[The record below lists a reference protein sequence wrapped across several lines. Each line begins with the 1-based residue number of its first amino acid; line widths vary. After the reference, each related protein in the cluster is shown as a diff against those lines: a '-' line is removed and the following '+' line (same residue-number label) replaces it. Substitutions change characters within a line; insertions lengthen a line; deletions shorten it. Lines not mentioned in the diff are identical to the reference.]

1 MTFKNKTVTF
11 DLNDIGSQV
20 IDQISSDIYAGPG
33 SILREIIKNAYD
45 AYLPVDADELEEEGL
60 SREIQVSRI
69 RDEDETG
76 HLFIADNGI
85 GQSFAELRANVQISI
100 SKKPTELDDATGFR
114 GLGSWAILGAG
125 SNIIITSKTKNA
137 STRSRLQINVRR
149 IYDKMGGDT
158 TLDDILNDPACISFS
173 TEDYKE
179 AAAEHGTTV
188 EIECDGPI
196 ETVNGFEL
204 NRLYAFTDPNEDT
217 LKGILVAT
225 CPIPYS
231 SEGGGYKQIH
241 EVYNRSRYI
250 PTQLSLDGVQLER
263 RLPPDLTQF
272 QTFDIMVA
280 GNVAAIAWYV
290 EDPKVSGVLSIDES
304 KYMVGGPGI
313 QLMRL
318 NVPIGPKNISH
329 DGAARENLLNWY
341 VGEVHIAM
349 ADVLPNA
356 SGQDLRMGLSREI
369 FIEQLQNFYKM
380 LDQRADTKS
389 IRISLEK
396 HLKRGIEAAAKLED
410 KSKSLSER
418 EQQAARSLI
427 LKSVQT
433 VEEIAGSAKGKT
445 KEAQKIRDALTDPA
459 IKTLRDNAKKKLKA
473 GNWLQKFGK
482 SAGGATKIAR
492 KTSAAKKPEPENSKK
507 SGSTTAT
514 FQARVATYIP
524 KLEILGLTA
533 PQIKGV
539 LAIIEELFT
548 FEQRV
553 S

>member
-1 MTFKNKTVTF
+1 MTFKKKAVTF

-60 SREIQVSRI
+60 TREIQVSRI
-69 RDEDETG
+69 RDEDDTG

-85 GQSFAELRANVQISI
+85 GQSFEELRADVQISI
-100 SKKPTELDDATGFR
+100 SKKPSELDDATGFR

-125 SNIIITSKTKNA
+125 LKITITSKTKNA
-137 STRSRLQINVRR
+137 TTRSRLEINVRK
-149 IYDKMGGDT
+149 IYDKMGGET
-158 TLDDILNDPACISFS
+158 TLDDILNDPDCISFS
-173 TEDYKE
+173 TEEYKE
-179 AAAEHGTTV
+179 GASEHGTTL

-196 ETVNGFEL
+196 DTVNGFEL
-204 NRLYAFTDPNEDT
+204 NRLYEFTDPNEEK

-263 RLPPDLTQF
+263 RLPPELTDF
-272 QTFDIMVA
+272 HIHDIMLA

-290 EDPKVSGVLSIDES
+290 EDPKESGVLSIDEG
-304 KYMVGGPGI
+304 KYLAGGPGI

-341 VGEVHIAM
+341 VGEVHIVM
-349 ADVLPNA
+349 SDVLPNA
-356 SGQDLRMGLSREI
+356 SGQDLRMGLSRDL
-369 FIEQLQNFYKM
+369 FIEQLRSFYKM

-389 IRISLEK
+389 VRISLEK
-396 HLKRGIEAAAKLED
+396 HLKKGIEAAAKLED
-410 KSKSLSER
+410 KTKALSER
-418 EQQAARSLI
+418 EQQGARSLV
-427 LKSVQT
+427 LKAVQT
-433 VEEIAGSAKGKT
+433 IEEIAGSAKVKT
-445 KEAQKIRDALTDPA
+445 TGAQKIRDALTDPT

-473 GNWLQKFGK
+473 GGWLDKFGK
-482 SAGGATKIAR
+482 SAGGGAKPAK
-492 KTSAAKKPEPENSKK
+492 KTTAAKKPEPTSSKK
-507 SGSTTAT
+507 AGAKAAS
-514 FQARVATYIP
+514 FQARV
-524 KLEILGLTA
+524 E
-533 PQIKGV
+533 
-539 LAIIEELFT
+539 
-548 FEQRV
+548 
-553 S
+553 